1 MKVLITGARGQ
12 LGSDLLKALSSRRW
26 RVFGFSHQELPVE
39 EMEAVW
45 DRVCA
50 VKPEVVIHA
59 AAYTY
64 VDDCEK
70 NSEKAYLVNAL
81 GTRNVAI
88 ASQKVGAKFVYIS
101 TDYIFDGRK
110 KEPYLEFDPPNPL
123 SVYGKSKLAGEWFV
137 ENLLDK
143 FYIVR
148 TSWLYGLNGRNFVKT
163 ILELVKK
170 KPSLKV
176 VDDQI
181 GSPTYTL
188 DLAKKIAEIIQSDYF
203 GIYHITNQGYC
214 SWFDFAC
221 KILEIS
227 RVDKEVKP
235 VKTEDFPRP
244 APRPKFS
251 VLENFVL
258 KNSGFSLLRSWEEAL
273 ADFLKELRQEN

>member
-1 MKVLITGARGQ
+1 MKVLITGAKGQ
-12 LGSDLLKALSSRRW
+12 LGSDLLKVFSPSHE
-26 RVFGFSHQELPVE
+26 VFGFSHQELPVE
-39 EMEAVW
+39 EMDAVW
-45 DRVCA
+45 DKVRTIE
-50 VKPEVVIHA
+50 PEVVIHA
-59 AAYTY
+59 AAYTH

-70 NSEKAYLVNAL
+70 NLEKAYLVNAL
-81 GTRNVAI
+81 GTRNVAL
-88 ASQKVGAKFVYIS
+88 ASQKVGAKLVYIS

-137 ENLLDK
+137 KNLLDK

-163 ILELVKK
+163 ILELAEN
-170 KPSLKV
+170 KPFLKV

-188 DLAKKIAEIIQSDYF
+188 DLAEKIAEIIERDYF

-214 SWFDFAC
+214 SWFDFAG
-221 KILEIS
+221 KILELS
-227 RVDKEVKP
+227 GVNKEVKP

-273 ADFLKELRQEN
+273 ADFIRELHGEEN